1 MSLADA
7 TTLPAVE
14 TSKKSITG
22 ELVAFLIALVLVALW
37 GLSIFAFGVPGLY
50 IPAVAAVP
58 VIYVVL
64 LIITVG

>member
-7 TTLPAVE
+7 TTLPAAE